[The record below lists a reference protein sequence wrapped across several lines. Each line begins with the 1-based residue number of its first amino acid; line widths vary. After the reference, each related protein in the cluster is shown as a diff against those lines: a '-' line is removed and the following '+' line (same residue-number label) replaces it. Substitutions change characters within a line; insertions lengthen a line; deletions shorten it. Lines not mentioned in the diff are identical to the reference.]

1 LRGERMSEFNL
12 YNLFLNNYI
21 EAECP
26 KCKITTQIRMKEL
39 LVESRF
45 ICRGCYTVIKLS
57 HKDASGNRTANQIKD
72 IDNELNDMF
81 KGITFN
87 IKL

>member
-1 LRGERMSEFNL
+1 M
-12 YNLFLNNYI
+12 
-21 EAECP
+21 
-26 KCKITTQIRMKEL
+26 RMKEL
-39 LVESRF
+39 LIESRF
-45 ICRGCYTVIKLS
+45 ICRGCYTVIQLS

-81 KGITFN
+81 KGLTFS